1 MSAMETLLVMTNVP
15 DQISAETLAAAL
27 VEERLAACVTI
38 LRPSR
43 SIYRWRGSVESA
55 DEVPLL
61 IKTTE
66 ARYASLE
73 EAIRSR
79 HPYETPEIIALP
91 IVRGLPDYLAWVAA
105 ETQGDNWLST

>member
-1 MSAMETLLVMTNVP
+1 MNTLLVMTNLP
-15 DQISAETLAAAL
+15 DQISAESLATAL

-43 SIYRWRGSVESA
+43 SIYRWRGMVETA
-55 DEVPLL
+55 DEVPLM

-66 ARYASLE
+66 LRYRELE

-91 IVRGLPDYLAWVAA
+91 IVQGLSDYLAWVVA
-105 ETQGDNWLST
+105 ETQNETWLST